1 MDAPHDMRAFASVRV
16 WLGWFYAA
24 FPDQLALGKQ
34 MLLSVLFFHHGA
46 QINTHLDGFLN
57 PADLNKRC
65 FQCTLI

>member
-1 MDAPHDMRAFASVRV
+1 MDAPHDMRAFASVVV

-24 FPDQLALGKQ
+24 FPDHLTLGKQ
-34 MLLSVLFFHHGA
+34 MLLSILFFHYGA

-65 FQCTLI
+65 F